1 MSRERAAV
9 SRAGRRYGSTP
20 RAGRLLVLQRCCWVQ
35 EALANDTLDLQPLKE
50 TLEELAASTF
60 TWQRWCVR
68 RHGRLVASVRARAEG
83 ESWMIGRR
91 LMVAPDQT
99 GQGIGWWLLSYVE
112 GQAPEGTVQC
122 SLFTGDRSSRNIALY
137 QRAGY
142 ALTRADDVPDG
153 AVYLTKPYRLCA

>member
-1 MSRERAAV
+1 
-9 SRAGRRYGSTP
+9 
-20 RAGRLLVLQRCCWVQ
+20 
-35 EALANDTLDLQPLKE
+35 
-50 TLEELAASTF
+50 
-60 TWQRWCVR
+60 
-68 RHGRLVASVRARAEG
+68 
-83 ESWMIGRR
+83 MIGRR

-122 SLFTGDRSSRNIALY
+122 ALFTGDRNSRNIALY